1 MTYELLYALS
11 LFAFVSSIT
20 PGPNNLIL
28 LSSGLKF
35 GARRCISL
43 LLGINL
49 GFTAMILLVGAG
61 IGELFTRFVMLHEV
75 LKWLSAAYIL
85 YLAFKVASA
94 TPFEFESHSTGQ
106 PMTFFEAVMFQWIN
120 PKAWSMSLSA
130 ITIYTPSTHF
140 SSVVLVAVVFS
151 LINLPCILSWLLVG
165 TKLSKL
171 IKHPKYFRALNLV
184 LAFVLVASIVPTFVP
199 LD

>member
-28 LSSGLKF
+28 LSSGITF
-35 GARRCISL
+35 GTRRCIRL

-49 GFTAMILLVGAG
+49 GFAAMILLVGAG
-61 IGELFTRFVMLHEV
+61 IGELFTRFAVLHEV

-85 YLAFKVASA
+85 YLAFKVAST
-94 TPFEFESHSTGQ
+94 TPIEFESHVTAQ

-184 LAFVLVASIVPTFVP
+184 LAFVLVASIVPTFIP